1 MAAQMMNNNQ
11 IAITGA
17 LWQTFV
23 PLLYNGSINDLA
35 VPGVHQAII
44 GDQGI
49 NLLSARL
56 A

>member
-1 MAAQMMNNNQ
+1 MMNNNQ

>member
-1 MAAQMMNNNQ
+1 MAAQMMSNNQ
-11 IAITGA
+11 VTMTDA
-17 LWQTFV
+17 LWQTFL
-23 PLLYNGSINDLA
+23 PLLYNGTINDLV

-44 GDQGI
+44 GNQGI

>member
-11 IAITGA
+11 VALTDA

-23 PLLYNGSINDLA
+23 PLLYNGTINDL
-35 VPGVHQAII
+35 VIPGVHQAII